1 MVVMEMSFPI
11 SMKIG
16 LVLSVFQS
24 SGKLPTQLILEM
36 TTRDAFVIYLVQEKT
51 IVSKKRKRIA
61 VLTVETIL
69 SQNVVRA
76 VKILIPVPLTLK
88 HLDAYPTQNQ
98 MKNHPNQKIVVVL
111 IQILIMK

>member
-1 MVVMEMSFPI
+1 MVVTEMSFPI

-24 SGKLPTQLILEM
+24 SGKLPTQLTLEM

-51 IVSKKRKRIA
+51 IVSRKRIA

-76 VKILIPVPLTLK
+76 VKILIHVPLTLK
-88 HLDAYPTQNQ
+88 HLNAYPTQNQ
-98 MKNHPNQKIVVVL
+98 MKNHPNQKIAVVL
-111 IQILIMK
+111 SQILITK